1 MPREMPV
8 RVGILVTP
16 QFTLNALANFVDVL
30 RLAGDREDAS
40 GAVHCKYD
48 LMSATGRPERASCGY
63 PLAPTSRL
71 IDPSNLDYIAI
82 VGGLLYRGR
91 SLDTRTSAYLKE
103 AAAAGI
109 PLIGICT
116 GTFVLCRLELMQDRR
131 ICVSWFHQHDFVAEF
146 PHITPVSDALYVVDG
161 DRLTTAGGVG
171 AALAAAELVARDL
184 GQEVAHKALGI
195 MQIPPNLQP
204 VIHAEPKHLSTL
216 VRRALLIMEQNLDDT
231 LSIDE
236 IARELNVSR
245 RSLQREF
252 KRNIKESPKRRYLS
266 LRLHRARALRY
277 SGQSLQQIAI
287 ETGFSGSSHLC
298 NAYRRR
304 FGATLPNATAKS
316 STQVFVDS
324 FCAAPLK
331 KY

>member
-1 MPREMPV
+1 MPV

-30 RLAGDREDAS
+30 RLAGDRGDAS
-40 GAVHCKYD
+40 GAVQCKYD
-48 LMSATGRPERASCGY
+48 LMSATGKPERASCGY

-71 IDPSNLDYIAI
+71 IEPSNLGYIAI

-91 SLDTRTSAYLKE
+91 SLDTRTTAYLKE

-116 GTFVLCRLELMQDRR
+116 GTSVLCRLGLMNDRR
-131 ICVSWFHQHDFVAEF
+131 ICVSWFHHHDFVAEF
-146 PHITPVSDALYVVDG
+146 PEMTAVTDMLYIVD
-161 DRLTTAGGVG
+161 RHRITTAGGVG
-171 AALAAAELVARDL
+171 AALAAAELVQRAL

-204 VIHAEPKHLSTL
+204 VAHAESKYLSTL

-236 IARELNVSR
+236 IARELDVSR
-245 RSLQREF
+245 RSLEREF
-252 KRNIKESPKRRYLS
+252 KRYISESPKRRYLN
-266 LRLHRARALRY
+266 LRLHRARALRD
-277 SGQSLQQIAI
+277 SGHSLQQIAI

-304 FGATLPNATAKS
+304 FGGPLSNAPRS
-316 STQVFVDS
+316 SN
-324 FCAAPLK
+324 
-331 KY
+331 